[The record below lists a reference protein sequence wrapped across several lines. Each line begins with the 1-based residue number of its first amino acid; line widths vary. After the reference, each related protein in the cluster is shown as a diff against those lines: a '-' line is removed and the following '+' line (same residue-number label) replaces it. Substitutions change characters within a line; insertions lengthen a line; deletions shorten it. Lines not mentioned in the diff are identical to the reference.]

1 MYTLITDLSHGQ
13 SAPDASRV
21 PSMRIEQVLVSPET
35 SPANGINSL
44 THDLPFEQTGY
55 FGIHGAYPMRCEEND
70 HYRRCDGSKISNK
83 SPIPEFTPSVEKP
96 APVRENYQPRETYNP
111 SCHKPKP
118 IPVPVPIPSPSPI
131 PVTRPVCKS
140 YAYDSYTW
148 FLIIVIVLL
157 VVALIHILW
166 KKSI

>member
-13 SAPDASRV
+13 TASNTSRV
-21 PSMRIEQVLVSPET
+21 PSMRTEQVLVSPES

-55 FGIHGAYPMRCEEND
+55 FGIHGAYPIRCEDNN
-70 HYRRCDGSKISNK
+70 HYRRCDGSRVQRTVLD
-83 SPIPEFTPSVEKP
+83 PESSPSVEKP
-96 APVRENYQPRETYNP
+96 APVRENYNP
-111 SCHKPKP
+111 SCHKPTPSP
-118 IPVPVPIPSPSPI
+118 IPVPIPTPSPI

-140 YAYDSYTW
+140 YTYDSYTW